1 MKKLLE
7 KDKNLRIKVKKSEKQ
22 HFILKSIFKNTNFF
36 VLIRWKAFLKLKSI
50 GYENPK
56 VAIAP
61 RCLLTINRKKF
72 NKLTLFSRH
81 VFLKFIRSGVIS
93 GMKKSSW

>member
-7 KDKNLRIKVKKSEKQ
+7 KDKALRIRIKTSEKQ

-36 VLIRWKAFLKLKSI
+36 VLIRWKAFLKLKTL
-50 GYENPK
+50 GFENSNVS
-56 VAIAP
+56 VAS
-61 RCLLTINRKKF
+61 RCLQTINKKKF

-81 VFLKFIRSGVIS
+81 VFLKLIRSGLIS
-93 GMKKSSW
+93 GMKKASW

>member
-7 KDKNLRIKVKKSEKQ
+7 KDKNLRLEVKKSEKQ

-36 VLIRWKAFLKLKSI
+36 VLVRWKAFLKLQPI
-50 GYENPK
+50 GYKNSK
-56 VAIAP
+56 VAIAS

-81 VFLKFIRSGVIS
+81 IFLKFVRSGVIS